1 MEGGMKGLVKITGKL
16 ILALL
21 CIVFIFLLATTI
33 YHHVSLGNEGNAI
46 LPNGILVD
54 VDGHKIHV
62 YAEGEKG
69 NRPTLVFMSGSAT
82 VSPVYDFKPLY
93 SLLSDEYRIA
103 VVEKAGYGYSD
114 IYEVGRDIET
124 MLNEVRQGL
133 SLAGESGPYILFPH
147 SMSGLEAVYWA
158 QQYPDEVMA
167 IIGLDMAVPE
177 SYEYFNFSSLNQLMY
192 IGRATVWLG
201 LHRIPGVY
209 PLNESS
215 LTEHEK
221 EQQKLLMY
229 RNAVNIDY
237 ILEGKSVYNNA
248 MTVSS
253 GGALDLPI
261 LMFVSDGRE
270 IGEYWIPCQERFAAR
285 SGAQLIQLDCGHYVH
300 NVEHEYIAE
309 KTLEYLSTLE
319 F

>member
-1 MEGGMKGLVKITGKL
+1 MKGLVKITGKL

-114 IYEVGRDIET
+114 IYEVGRDIDT

-237 ILEGKSVYNNA
+237 ILEGKSGNTGYLVRR
-248 MTVSS
+248 
-253 GGALDLPI
+253 GLQPGA
-261 LMFVSDGRE
+261 
-270 IGEYWIPCQERFAAR
+270 
-285 SGAQLIQLDCGHYVH
+285 VH
-300 NVEHEYIAE
+300 
-309 KTLEYLSTLE
+309 S
-319 F
+319 